1 MLESNDCYTLF
12 LEQSLGLG
20 SARGAEGQAFICE
33 VSTDW
38 SAQSS

>member
-1 MLESNDCYTLF
+1 MLESNDGYSLF

-20 SARGAEGQAFICE
+20 SAKGAEGQAFICE

-38 SAQSS
+38 SAQGS